1 MQNLI
6 YQRFRNLAEGEIDVT
21 IWTLISTLQVDVP
34 QNVQRSSIK
43 L

>member
-6 YQRFRNLAEGEIDVT
+6 YQRFRNLAKVEIDVI
-21 IWTLISTLQVDVP
+21 IWTLIYTLQVDVP
-34 QNVQRSSIK
+34 RNVQRSSIK